1 MCAILN
7 KKSPLSRRMEKVRKE
22 LSIVKGDIG
31 VLKKSIDSGEVLA
44 GMPRLKSDGKRRK
57 QSIKKRPKDMVDGH
71 SPTGNEKREIKESK
85 QEARVQKQE
94 SSGLQ
99 ADERDDR
106 LASYLTGSFQTAGL
120 MRKERSK
127 QRNKAVFMVIF
138 FLIVLFLV
146 LRNYF

>member
-7 KKSPLSRRMEKVRKE
+7 KKSPLSRRMDKVRKE

-31 VLKKSIDSGEVLA
+31 ILKQSIDSGEVLTE
-44 GMPRLKSDGKRRK
+44 MPRLKSDGKIRK
-57 QSIKKRPKDMVDGH
+57 KVTKERPKDAKGRYSGTDV
-71 SPTGNEKREIKESK
+71 ERQEIKGNKS
-85 QEARVQKQE
+85 EARGQKQE
-94 SSGLQ
+94 SSALQ

-120 MRKERSK
+120 MHKERSK